1 MDALKSNNQ
10 ASTSLSTKNV
20 VHSIHKFTQ
29 ITLHH
34 PLCSTNSS
42 PAPPSSYTQS
52 RPWSPSP
59 RSSQICEPRRAS
71 FTAGPDTPVQLSLP
85 GIHPGPRLHSCPN
98 ESSYMYTVQSTISS
112 TEQSYK
118 YRMTYHLYRM
128 SVLYLHARHSAVPYV
143 HYGMNSGEV
152 ISVRPHWSPRPIQA
166 DQTSLTGGCRE

>member
-1 MDALKSNNQ
+1 MSLPALADSIWCRGLVQ
-10 ASTSLSTKNV
+10 AHTPDRAHGAHRLSPARSVN
-20 VHSIHKFTQ
+20 
-29 ITLHH
+29 LG
-34 PLCSTNSS
+34 
-42 PAPPSSYTQS
+42 APPSRPVREHQRDCHCQRLGRLTPSELYKINLPSYIEYEYNQ
-52 RPWSPSP
+52 
-59 RSSQICEPRRAS
+59 
-71 FTAGPDTPVQLSLP
+71 
-85 GIHPGPRLHSCPN
+85 
-98 ESSYMYTVQSTISS
+98 SS